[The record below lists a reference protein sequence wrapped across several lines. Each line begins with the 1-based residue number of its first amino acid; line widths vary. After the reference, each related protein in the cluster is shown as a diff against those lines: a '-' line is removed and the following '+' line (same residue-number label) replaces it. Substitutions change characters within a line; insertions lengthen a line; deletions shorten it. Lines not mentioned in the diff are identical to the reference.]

1 MKRAFFTRQDPKRER
16 DERAGKSPALL
27 FLAAALVL
35 SVALLT
41 VPGPRRLVV
50 SRADDGEILAAFPVD
65 QGETIQIGF
74 THSVNLS
81 PVKDIYEIN
90 ENYMILRATVFQT
103 YGAGIPILDD
113 GIGTEFRSTP
123 EGFEITGIDLPRTEV
138 PILLQT
144 VPDHILYY
152 RQSPVRLLDLAGSGS
167 LIHIGIRRLSL
178 LGMLTAGRTAP

>member
-1 MKRAFFTRQDPKRER
+1 MKHAFSIRQYLKREK
-16 DERAGKSPALL
+16 DERAGVSPALL
-27 FLAAALVL
+27 FLAAALVIGI
-35 SVALLT
+35 ALLT

-50 SRADDGEILAAFPVD
+50 RLANSGEVLAAFPVE
-65 QGETIQIGF
+65 QGECIEIGF

-81 PVKDIYEIN
+81 PVRDLYEIN
-90 ENYMILRATVFQT
+90 ENELILRATVFQT

-113 GIGTEFRSTP
+113 GIGTGFRSTP

-144 VPDHILYY
+144 VPDHTLYY
-152 RQSPVRLLDLAGSGS
+152 RQSTVRLLELAGSGS

-178 LGMLTAGRTAP
+178 LAILSAGHISP